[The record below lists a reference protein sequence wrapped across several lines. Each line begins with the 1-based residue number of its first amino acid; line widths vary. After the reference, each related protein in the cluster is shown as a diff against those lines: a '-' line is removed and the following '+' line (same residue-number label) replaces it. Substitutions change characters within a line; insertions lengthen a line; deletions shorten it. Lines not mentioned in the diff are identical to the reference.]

1 MDEANWGGDDDSLGS
16 LDEEID
22 APGATASGEPGAGGT
37 EAGGEVEEP
46 EIFVPPSPGA
56 DPYQTLLRQNPTN
69 VALNAVVGDF

>member
-1 MDEANWGGDDDSLGS
+1 MDEANWGGDEDSLGS

-22 APGATASGEPGAGGT
+22 APGATATDTAAGNEGT
-37 EAGGEVEEP
+37 GGEVEEP